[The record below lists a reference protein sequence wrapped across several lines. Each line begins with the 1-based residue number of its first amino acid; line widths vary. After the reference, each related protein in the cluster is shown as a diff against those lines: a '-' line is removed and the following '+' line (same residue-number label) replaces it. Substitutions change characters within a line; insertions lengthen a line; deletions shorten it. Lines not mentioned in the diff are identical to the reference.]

1 MSLSKNF
8 LMVSKFNGKY
18 TDSFQEG
25 GVERVRKRGVLD
37 FDLTKKPRI
46 FLNTHNPKT
55 PQYLMRT
62 FSFW

>member
-1 MSLSKNF
+1 
-8 LMVSKFNGKY
+8 MVSKFNGKY

-25 GVERVRKRGVLD
+25 EVEWGRKRGVLD
-37 FDLTKKPRI
+37 CDLTKKPRI